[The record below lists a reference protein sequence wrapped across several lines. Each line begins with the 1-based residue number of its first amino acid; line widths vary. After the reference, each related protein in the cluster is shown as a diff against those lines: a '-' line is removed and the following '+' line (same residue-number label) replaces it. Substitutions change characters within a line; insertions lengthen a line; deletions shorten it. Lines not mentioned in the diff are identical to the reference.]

1 MSALSA
7 YTKIQMAT
15 PYRVS
20 TITANGHIGTH
31 VQQAVFFQH
40 IQLVDLE
47 SDKPGFIWVEWG
59 EDQCKGSF
67 PKKRRKTG
75 RKIFDNQVTVIYKM
89 EKGYMPNI
97 KLFRNGNIQMTG
109 IRTVEDGTKIIEKMA
124 EEVRRIADAGLTV
137 RVGEE
142 DKMIVDDVKMLCG
155 RDFTIRMINSDFSVP
170 YKIRRKELHRILIED
185 YGNKCSFQPETY
197 PGVKLQYFWNANSSK
212 LDGCCHCDML
222 CFGKKNEES
231 QCKKVTVSIFQS
243 GKILITGATSF
254 KQVDDAYQYITRIL
268 SEKREKIELNL
279 SNLAS
284 IIF

>member
-1 MSALSA
+1 
-7 YTKIQMAT
+7 MAT

-40 IQLVDLE
+40 IRLVELE
-47 SDKPGFIWVEWG
+47 SDEPGFIWVEWG
-59 EDQCKGSF
+59 EDQSRGLF

-89 EKGYMPNI
+89 AKGYMPNV

-109 IRTVEDGTKIIEKMA
+109 IRTVEDGKKIIERMT
-124 EEVRRIADAGLTV
+124 EEVKWIAEAGLTAQ
-137 RVGEE
+137 VGEE
-142 DKMIVDDVKMLCG
+142 EKVIVEDLKALQG
-155 RDFTIRMINSDFSVP
+155 KDFTIRMINSDFSVP
-170 YKIRRKELHRILIED
+170 YKIRRKELHRILIDE

-197 PGVKLQYFWNANSSK
+197 PGVKLQYFWNERSMK
-212 LDGCCHCDML
+212 PDGCCYCKSL
-222 CFGKKNEES
+222 CIGKKNEET

-254 KQVDDAYQYITRIL
+254 NQVDEAYQYITRVL
-268 SEKREKIELNL
+268 NDKKEKIELNL

>member
-1 MSALSA
+1 
-7 YTKIQMAT
+7 MAT

-20 TITANGHIGTH
+20 TITANGHIGTN

-40 IQLVDLE
+40 IHLVDLE
-47 SDKPGFIWVEWG
+47 SDEPGFIWVEWG
-59 EDQCKGSF
+59 EEQSRGVF

-89 EKGYMPNI
+89 AGGYMPNI

-109 IRTVEDGTKIIEKMA
+109 IRTVEDGQIIIERMT
-124 EEVRRIADAGLTV
+124 EEVRRIAKAGLTT
-137 RVGEE
+137 RNGEE
-142 DKMIVDDVKMLCG
+142 EMVIVEDVGALQG

-170 YKIRRKELHRILIED
+170 YKIRRKELHRILIDE

-197 PGVKLQYFWNANSSK
+197 PGVKLQYFWNLKSNK
-212 LDGCCHCDML
+212 MDGCCYCESM
-222 CFGKKNEES
+222 CIGKKNEET

-254 KQVDDAYQYITRIL
+254 KQVDDAYQYITKIL
-268 SEKREKIELNL
+268 NDKKENIELNL

>member
-1 MSALSA
+1 
-7 YTKIQMAT
+7 MAT

-31 VQQAVFFQH
+31 VQQAVFFQY

-47 SDKPGFIWVEWG
+47 SDESGFIWVEWG
-59 EDQCKGSF
+59 EEQYKGIF
-67 PKKRRKTG
+67 PKKRRKSG

-89 EKGYMPNI
+89 AHGYMPNI

-109 IRTVEDGTKIIEKMA
+109 IRTVDDGKKIIEKMV
-124 EEVRRIADAGLTV
+124 EEVRRIAKSGLTTL
-137 RVGEE
+137 VGEE
-142 DKMIVDDVKMLCG
+142 EKTIVEDVKMLCG

-170 YKIRRKELHRILIED
+170 YKIRRKELHRILIDE

-197 PGVKLQYFWNANSSK
+197 PGVKLQYFWNSNSIK
-212 LDGCCHCDML
+212 LDGCCHCEAM

-254 KQVDDAYQYITRIL
+254 KQVDDAYQYITKIL
-268 SEKREKIELNL
+268 SEKRENIELNL